1 MSTLFQIAISLQCRP
16 FLGGQNLVR
25 VRIVVA
31 AIFHFMTVTR
41 PISSSLRFQ
50 HGAFSRK
57 NICTPEENACTAGWI
72 AICADTKA
80 YPVHEQQQHRTW
92 TSRSHTS
99 NIVPKCLAERVW
111 YTKSRFYFWIFTS
124 VLVGSSPRSFTYI
137 SSTATKLG
145 VSKWMFVLPLSS

>member
-1 MSTLFQIAISLQCRP
+1 MQAYFGWAKPCSCSYCCSRHLSFYDSDSPHFLLSSVSTWRFLEEKHLRARRKRLHCR
-16 FLGGQNLVR
+16 LD
-25 VRIVVA
+25 
-31 AIFHFMTVTR
+31 
-41 PISSSLRFQ
+41 SYLRR
-50 HGAFSRK
+50 HES
-57 NICTPEENACTAGWI
+57 
-72 AICADTKA
+72 

-99 NIVPKCLAERVW
+99 NIVPKWLAERVW

-145 VSKWMFVLPLSS
+145 GSKWMFVLPLSS